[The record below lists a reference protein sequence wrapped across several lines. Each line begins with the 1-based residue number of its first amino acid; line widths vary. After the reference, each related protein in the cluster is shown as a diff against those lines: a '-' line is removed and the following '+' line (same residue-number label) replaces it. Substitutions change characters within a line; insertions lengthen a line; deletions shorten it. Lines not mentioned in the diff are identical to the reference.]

1 MQKPKFIWT
10 SVLPSTVNGV
20 LADGTVTGEFDVTWD
35 PVSTDDF
42 GTVGDIVTVKGIAG
56 IIGDETLPVTCNVR
70 VAEAVN
76 TESTNVA
83 PIVYSLTQNIDS
95 TYQSD
100 NLNAVN
106 DGIADFQD
114 NTSTRWSNYNNRT
127 RSDSAALPE
136 SVEFQYSLNGTD
148 YTSVSFS
155 SETVQTASLG
165 QEIAYTFDE
174 VINPVSVR
182 VILTQQGGTSGTHCV
197 GLIEAEMMTY
207 AGSVEVNASAD
218 LDGISVDGIEVS
230 GFEADKL
237 SYEIA
242 GSVVTAETNVNAG
255 ITILPVYRDSVV
267 RILTVSEDGS
277 KTKTY
282 EVKLSCAHKDTSI
295 MNEKE
300 ATCTENGY
308 TGDEVCAICGET
320 VTVGTVISATGHRWD
335 SGVVTKAATIEEE
348 GIMTYTCT
356 ACGETRNETI
366 PKLEEIKTLKVP
378 QITVFASQNNGK
390 IRMTGAIADFGNQ
403 DDYYRITGQGFVYMS
418 KTLLGAKSLNVN
430 TAGRTKVSI
439 KTVGS
444 TGTYS
449 YSMTSK
455 TSSAVY
461 VIRAYLTYTN
471 SNGKTIY
478 VYSDPIYTSYGSL
491 TE

>member
-1 MQKPKFIWT
+1 M
-10 SVLPSTVNGV
+10 
-20 LADGTVTGEFDVTWD
+20 
-35 PVSTDDF
+35 
-42 GTVGDIVTVKGIAG
+42 TVKGIAG

-114 NTSTRWSNYNNRT
+114 NISTRWSNYNNRT
-127 RSDSAALPE
+127 RSDSAVLTFTWSTAQLLSGVNLYYYVDGWCAALPE

-218 LDGISVDGIEVS
+218 LYGISVDGIEVS